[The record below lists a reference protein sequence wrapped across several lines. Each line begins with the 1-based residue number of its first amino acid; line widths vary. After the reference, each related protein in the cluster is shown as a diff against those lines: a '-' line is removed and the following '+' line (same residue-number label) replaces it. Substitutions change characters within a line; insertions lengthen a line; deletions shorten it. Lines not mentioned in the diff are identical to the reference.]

1 MRARLYTY
9 ACIWYACVYNSFCIF
24 QNNHASND
32 HEALTE
38 NPVILTIEVTII
50 RNI

>member
-1 MRARLYTY
+1 MRD
-9 ACIWYACVYNSFCIF
+9 CIHTRVSGMHVYIIVFVSFRIIMP
-24 QNNHASND
+24 HDD